1 MATSFAFLDK
11 PAKGLTTVAQ
21 GPKPKPTTSARGFLD
36 LSNPWA
42 VPGVTAGAP
51 ARPSAS
57 SGTTAKTPAKST
69 AKPKADIP
77 TRGYNYTESST
88 ASGQPA
94 AVRQREVDRATMSG
108 QAAGQRKAAAKAQPE
123 PEPVRPVV
131 ATVAPRPIGPPAQP
145 AYNPLAD
152 LQPPAPA
159 QPSRPAGL
167 WQMAPTAEQ
176 AMTMRPGSAGSPN
189 TQAAPARVNVPT
201 AGYNYTDAPPA
212 TAPAPTLPAPG
223 TNVPTPIAPANQP
236 QARGPF
242 YGYAPPGP
250 LTVPYNVALQ
260 PGQLQPYLRDRR
272 AKTDRA
278 QYTNFGMRALMSDE
292 ALAIEDARR
301 QRDAAGGLVALQ
313 SSGMF
318 RPWSSYSPAEKYY
331 LRFGVMPQGDPLPP
345 DTSGIAAMEASRAQ
359 NERLKDAYY
368 ARHGYYPRWDN
379 YAYRRPDQ
387 QPGAIAAAAGMAAP
401 TATSSTFPVP
411 VSAQAQVNT
420 AALAQVNPAAVR
432 NGVVVPGA
440 ATENDVSVVARQI
453 LQRYRPEL
461 PAESMNFIDI
471 MAILAQY
478 IPPQD
483 RAAMYKEDAEW
494 LGAFLLS
501 E

>member
-42 VPGVTAGAP
+42 VPGVTAP
-51 ARPSAS
+51 A
-57 SGTTAKTPAKST
+57 KQTPAKST

-94 AVRQREVDRATMSG
+94 AVRQREVDQATMSG
-108 QAAGQRKAAAKAQPE
+108 QAAGQRRAAAKAQPQ

-131 ATVAPRPIGPPAQP
+131 ATVAPRPAGPPAQP
-145 AYNPLAD
+145 AYNPLAN
-152 LQPPAPA
+152 LPAPA
-159 QPSRPAGL
+159 QPSRPPGL

-176 AMTMRPGSAGSPN
+176 AMAMRPGSAGSPS
-189 TQAAPARVNVPT
+189 TQA
-201 AGYNYTDAPPA
+201 
-212 TAPAPTLPAPG
+212 APG
-223 TNVPTPIAPANQP
+223 TNVPAPTAPANQP

-250 LTVPYNVALQ
+250 MTVARNVALQ
-260 PGQLQPYLRDRR
+260 PGQLTPYMRSRP
-272 AKTDRA
+272 
-278 QYTNFGMRALMSDE
+278 QYTNLGMRALMSDE

-345 DTSGIAAMEASRAQ
+345 DTSGIAAMEASRVQ

-401 TATSSTFPVP
+401 AATSSTFPVP
-411 VSAQAQVNT
+411 VSAQAQVNN
-420 AALAQVNPAAVR
+420 AALAQVNPAAVQ
-432 NGVVVPGA
+432 NGVITNAV
-440 ATENDVSVVARQI
+440 TETDVSAVARQI

-471 MAILAQY
+471 LAILAQY

-483 RAAMYKEDAEW
+483 RAQMYAEDAEW
-494 LGAFLLS
+494 LGGFLLN

>member
-11 PAKGLTTVAQ
+11 PAKGLTTAAQ

-42 VPGVTAGAP
+42 VPGVTA
-51 ARPSAS
+51 
-57 SGTTAKTPAKST
+57 PAKST

-94 AVRQREVDRATMSG
+94 AVRQREVDQATMSG
-108 QAAGQRKAAAKAQPE
+108 QAAGQRRAAAKAQPQ

-131 ATVAPRPIGPPAQP
+131 ATVAPRPAGPPAQP
-145 AYNPLAD
+145 AYNPLAN
-152 LQPPAPA
+152 LPAPA
-159 QPSRPAGL
+159 QPSRPPGL

-176 AMTMRPGSAGSPN
+176 AMAMRPGSAGSPN

-223 TNVPTPIAPANQP
+223 TNVPTPTAPTNQP

-250 LTVPYNVALQ
+250 MTAARNVTLQ
-260 PGQLQPYLRDRR
+260 PGQLTPYMRSRP
-272 AKTDRA
+272 

-345 DTSGIAAMEASRAQ
+345 DTSGIAAMEASRVQ

-420 AALAQVNPAAVR
+420 AALAQVNPAAVQ
-432 NGVVVPGA
+432 NGVVTNAV
-440 ATENDVSVVARQI
+440 TENDVSAVARQI

-461 PAESMNFIDI
+461 PADSMNLKDI
-471 MAILAQY
+471 IAILAQY
-478 IPPQD
+478 VPPQD
-483 RAAMYKEDAEW
+483 RAQMYYEDAEW

>member
-51 ARPSAS
+51 A
-57 SGTTAKTPAKST
+57 TPAKST
-69 AKPKADIP
+69 AKQTPVA
-77 TRGYNYTESST
+77 SSART
-88 ASGQPA
+88 PVQA
-94 AVRQREVDRATMSG
+94 APRSTPEPRQAAPNARATP
-108 QAAGQRKAAAKAQPE
+108 QAAPDARATVRATPQ
-123 PEPVRPVV
+123 PEPVRPV
-131 ATVAPRPIGPPAQP
+131 APTVAPRPIGPPAQP
-145 AYNPLAD
+145 AYNPLAS

-176 AMTMRPGSAGSPN
+176 AMAMRPP
-189 TQAAPARVNVPT
+189 QATPT
-201 AGYNYTDAPPA
+201 RASIPPTGYDTPPA
-212 TAPAPTLPAPG
+212 TAPTPPAPG
-223 TNVPTPIAPANQP
+223 TNAPAPTPIAPANQP

-250 LTVPYNVALQ
+250 MTAARNVTLQ
-260 PGQLQPYLRDRR
+260 PGQLTPYMRDRP
-272 AKTDRA
+272 

-292 ALAIEDARR
+292 AIAIEDARR

-331 LRFGVMPQGDPLPP
+331 LRFGVMPQGDQFPP
-345 DTSGIAAMEASRAQ
+345 DTSGIAAMEASRVQ
-359 NERLKDAYY
+359 NERLKDAYRAQY
-368 ARHGYYPRWDN
+368 GYYPRWDN

-387 QPGAIAAAAGMAAP
+387 QPGAIAAAAAAAGSAAP
-401 TATSSTFPVP
+401 AAASTFPAP
-411 VSAQAQVNT
+411 VSAQAQANT

-432 NGVVVPGA
+432 NGVVVPGV

>member
-1 MATSFAFLDK
+1 
-11 PAKGLTTVAQ
+11 
-21 GPKPKPTTSARGFLD
+21 
-36 LSNPWA
+36 
-42 VPGVTAGAP
+42 
-51 ARPSAS
+51 
-57 SGTTAKTPAKST
+57 
-69 AKPKADIP
+69 
-77 TRGYNYTESST
+77 
-88 ASGQPA
+88 
-94 AVRQREVDRATMSG
+94 
-108 QAAGQRKAAAKAQPE
+108 
-123 PEPVRPVV
+123 
-131 ATVAPRPIGPPAQP
+131 
-145 AYNPLAD
+145 
-152 LQPPAPA
+152 
-159 QPSRPAGL
+159 
-167 WQMAPTAEQ
+167 
-176 AMTMRPGSAGSPN
+176 
-189 TQAAPARVNVPT
+189 
-201 AGYNYTDAPPA
+201 
-212 TAPAPTLPAPG
+212 
-223 TNVPTPIAPANQP
+223 
-236 QARGPF
+236 
-242 YGYAPPGP
+242 

>member
-1 MATSFAFLDK
+1 
-11 PAKGLTTVAQ
+11 
-21 GPKPKPTTSARGFLD
+21 
-36 LSNPWA
+36 
-42 VPGVTAGAP
+42 
-51 ARPSAS
+51 
-57 SGTTAKTPAKST
+57 
-69 AKPKADIP
+69 
-77 TRGYNYTESST
+77 
-88 ASGQPA
+88 
-94 AVRQREVDRATMSG
+94 
-108 QAAGQRKAAAKAQPE
+108 
-123 PEPVRPVV
+123 
-131 ATVAPRPIGPPAQP
+131 
-145 AYNPLAD
+145 
-152 LQPPAPA
+152 
-159 QPSRPAGL
+159 
-167 WQMAPTAEQ
+167 
-176 AMTMRPGSAGSPN
+176 MRPGSAGSPN

-250 LTVPYNVALQ
+250 MTAARNVTLQ
-260 PGQLQPYLRDRR
+260 PGQLTPYMRDRP
-272 AKTDRA
+272 

-292 ALAIEDARR
+292 AIAIEDARR

-331 LRFGVMPQGDPLPP
+331 LRFGVMPQGDQFPP
-345 DTSGIAAMEASRAQ
+345 DTSGIAAMEASRVQ
-359 NERLKDAYY
+359 NERLKDAYRAQY
-368 ARHGYYPRWDN
+368 GYYPRWDN

-432 NGVVVPGA
+432 NGVVTNAV
-440 ATENDVSVVARQI
+440 TENDVSAVARQI

-461 PAESMNFIDI
+461 PADSMNLKDI
-471 MAILAQY
+471 IAILAQY
-478 IPPQD
+478 VPPQD
-483 RAAMYKEDAEW
+483 RAQMYYEDAEW